1 MRHKHLLKDL
11 LLSALAED
19 LGPGDVTT
27 ESIVG
32 EKETGCA
39 EAVAKSE
46 MVAAGLFLFEEA
58 FLCLDPFMDVQ
69 CHVNDGDLVQPGAV
83 LVRLEGNLRAILSA
97 ERVALNFLQRLSGI
111 ATLTRS
117 YVQAVAGTGVWIL
130 DTRKTTPGLRS
141 LEKYAVTAGGGY
153 NHRYGL
159 QDGVLIKDNHIW
171 AAGGIKEAVRR
182 ARRAAHHLL
191 KIEVEVKNIAEL
203 EEALAA
209 GAAVIMLDNMT
220 IDQMTEA
227 VALVAGRVPLEA
239 SGNVTLANVSAIAA
253 TGVNFI
259 SVGALTHSAPAAD
272 ISLRLKG
279 GEGQMSRLT

>member
-1 MRHKHLLKDL
+1 MRYKHLLRDL

-19 LGPGDVTT
+19 LGPADVTT
-27 ESIVG
+27 EAIVG
-32 EKETGCA
+32 ENESGVA

-58 FLCLDPFMDVQ
+58 FLCLDPSMDVH
-69 CHVNDGDLVQPGAV
+69 CHVHEGDLVQRGDV
-83 LVRLEGNLRAILSA
+83 LVSLEGKLRAILSA

-117 YVQAVAGTGVWIL
+117 YVNAVAGTGVKIL

-171 AAGGIKEAVRR
+171 AAGSIAGAISR
-182 ARRAAHHLL
+182 ARRVHHLL
-191 KIEVEVKNIAEL
+191 KIEVEVKNITEL
-203 EEALAA
+203 EEALSA
-209 GAAVIMLDNMT
+209 GADVIMLDNMT
-220 IDQMTEA
+220 TDQMTA
-227 VALVAGRVPLEA
+227 AATLVSGRVPLEA
-239 SGNVTLANVSAIAA
+239 SGNVTLANVRAIAA

-272 ISLRLKG
+272 ISLLLR
-279 GEGQMSRLT
+279 S